1 MRKKKEVPVAVVSD
15 VNQHILNIITPAG
28 IDFDKNFTNIG
39 ENTGK
44 IFTISKYPADVDY
57 GWLANLCNLEG
68 TSTTLEYRYTDA
80 SNLIKV
86 FNNKIAELKSNRD
99 LAKKESEK
107 QKIDKAVED
116 LDAMIKRIAIE
127 NEPVGYV
134 NIMLHIQDT
143 TLQNLSNR
151 IKRVNSIAAVIGC
164 NLMNLK
170 YKQLQALQCMSPY
183 GIPNREVANI
193 GSRNMPISSF
203 IGGFPMASSG
213 ITDLGGYY
221 LGKTK
226 NGKLVLLNMWLRNKD
241 RVNSNWFIT
250 GLPGVGKSSMLKLVF
265 IKEAAFGTKFIIFD
279 PEEEYV
285 DLAKHPDMNGE
296 IIDCAGGTNGRI
308 NPLQVRAVPKIT
320 PEDLE
325 EGETLEDFLEFD
337 DKNGTSG
344 LALHIQNLR
353 VFFKLYFGAENFSV
367 GIKSTLEEC
376 LIELYK
382 NFGITWDT
390 DTSKLENGDFPIM
403 GDLYELVVGKLESE
417 AHLSEYKRS
426 VYDKLK
432 DLLFPVGVGAD
443 KYIWNGTTTLNP
455 KSQFVVLNTSK
466 LLDLDENVKRAQFMN
481 LTSWSWQQMS
491 NDRTE
496 KLLLG
501 VDEGYLFVDPDNMDL
516 MKFMRNISKRARKYE
531 GGLMFITHSV
541 VDVLDPE
548 VKRLGQ
554 AIIDNACYKFVM
566 GCDGKNL
573 EETKRLFNLTEKEE
587 NILAAKN
594 RGEGILFAGNVR
606 LEVNIDIRDKF
617 LEMFGKAGGR

>member
-1 MRKKKEVPVAVVSD
+1 MKKKKEVPVAVVSD

-226 NGKLVLLNMWLRNKD
+226 NGKLVLLNMWQRNKD

-279 PEEEYV
+279 PEEE
-285 DLAKHPDMNGE
+285 
-296 IIDCAGGTNGRI
+296 
-308 NPLQVRAVPKIT
+308 VR
-320 PEDLE
+320 
-325 EGETLEDFLEFD
+325 
-337 DKNGTSG
+337 
-344 LALHIQNLR
+344 Q
-353 VFFKLYFGAENFSV
+353 
-367 GIKSTLEEC
+367 
-376 LIELYK
+376 
-382 NFGITWDT
+382 
-390 DTSKLENGDFPIM
+390 
-403 GDLYELVVGKLESE
+403 
-417 AHLSEYKRS
+417 
-426 VYDKLK
+426 
-432 DLLFPVGVGAD
+432 
-443 KYIWNGTTTLNP
+443 
-455 KSQFVVLNTSK
+455 
-466 LLDLDENVKRAQFMN
+466 
-481 LTSWSWQQMS
+481 
-491 NDRTE
+491 
-496 KLLLG
+496 
-501 VDEGYLFVDPDNMDL
+501 
-516 MKFMRNISKRARKYE
+516 
-531 GGLMFITHSV
+531 
-541 VDVLDPE
+541 E
-548 VKRLGQ
+548 V
-554 AIIDNACYKFVM
+554 A
-566 GCDGKNL
+566 
-573 EETKRLFNLTEKEE
+573 
-587 NILAAKN
+587 
-594 RGEGILFAGNVR
+594 
-606 LEVNIDIRDKF
+606 
-617 LEMFGKAGGR
+617 